1 MSTNWRTIATL
12 FAMMFASQLALT
24 IYLPAVPDIAAELG
38 VTPGRVQLII
48 PAYLIA
54 FAITQLIA
62 GPLSDAFGRKP
73 VILCGL
79 GLFCVASLGCALSTE
94 LWQLIAARFAQ
105 AAGACA
111 TIAVGRAIIRDT
123 SEGKSAAKAMSYL
136 AMALGVGPAVAPFF
150 GSLLLEPFSWHA
162 TFYATAVMSAAVLLF
177 GAGILRET
185 LPPEL
190 RRPFQASG
198 LATVYL
204 SLLRQREFM
213 GYSLT
218 ISFQSGTFQVFITAS
233 PIVLI
238 GLMGLSRELYGL
250 YVMCIPAGFIL
261 ASFIVSVLVTR
272 IPINTIITT
281 GCVFGVAGGLMQAI
295 LALTGT
301 ATPELIVAAILVSN
315 FGTGLVFAN
324 CYALALSTVTPSYAG
339 AASALGGFLHQGW
352 AFVVSFIAAE
362 IMHTSSLQ
370 MGIAQ
375 SLTTMA
381 ALTTF
386 LLTVVFF
393 AARTA
398 RRERAVPRP

>member
-1 MSTNWRTIATL
+1 MNTNWRTIATL

-24 IYLPAVPDIAAELG
+24 IYLPAVPDIASALDT
-38 VTPGRVQLII
+38 TPGRVQLII

-54 FAITQLIA
+54 FAFTQLIA

-73 VILCGL
+73 VILVGL
-79 GLFCVASLGCALSTE
+79 ALFFFASLGCSLAND
-94 LWQLIAARFAQ
+94 LWHLVGMRFLQ
-105 AAGACA
+105 AAGACT

-123 SEGKSAAKAMSYL
+123 SEGKSAARAMSYL

-150 GSLLLEPFSWHA
+150 GGLLLEPFGWRA
-162 TFYATAVMSAAVLLF
+162 TFYATAAMSAAVLLF

-185 LPPEL
+185 LPVEA
-190 RRPFQASG
+190 RRPFRGSG
-198 LATVYL
+198 LVSVYL
-204 SLLRQREFM
+204 SLLRRREFM

-238 GLMGLSRELYGL
+238 GLMGMTPELYGL

-261 ASFIVSVLVTR
+261 ASFFVSVLVNHVR
-272 IPINTIITT
+272 INTIIAT
-281 GCVFGVAGGLMQAI
+281 GCVFGVAGGVMQAT

-301 ATPELIVAAILVSN
+301 ATSELIVGAILISN
-315 FGTGLVFAN
+315 FGTGLVFSN

-352 AFVVSFIAAE
+352 AFVLSFIVAE
-362 IMHTSSLQ
+362 IVHTSSLQ

-375 SLTTMA
+375 TLTTSA
-381 ALTTF
+381 ALTIF
-386 LLTVVFF
+386 LLTVVVFGAR
-393 AARTA
+393 AARAA
-398 RRERAVPRP
+398 RREG